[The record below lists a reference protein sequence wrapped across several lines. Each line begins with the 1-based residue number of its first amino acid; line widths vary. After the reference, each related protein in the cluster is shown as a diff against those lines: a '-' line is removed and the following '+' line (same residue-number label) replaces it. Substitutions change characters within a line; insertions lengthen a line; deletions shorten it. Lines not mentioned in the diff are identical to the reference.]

1 MKKLLFAILIA
12 SLLLTTSAYAAEK
25 TYDSVGDLVESWG
38 EDGIPEYVC
47 GIYSTFGG
55 TRCLTIAVKD
65 NAEGEAG
72 KEEILSLIEDDTTV
86 TFIYQKHSRNYLT
99 SIMED
104 LNEYFEKD
112 IGLVYAGT
120 NEYENRVDIGIYEEF
135 AKNNESTKEMMAELT
150 EKYGDAIYIE
160 YSKSRYVTT
169 YTNSPF
175 FENELSYHGNSYL
188 SFAIFAAIVLVFG
201 SAILLSVR
209 RKRILV
215 TNTGETLTAH
225 PVTKAETK
233 ELIKNSAPDFPDS
246 LDRKIYD
253 SISK

>member
-1 MKKLLFAILIA
+1 MKKLIFAILIV
-12 SLLLTTSAYAAEK
+12 SLLFTMPAYAAEK
-25 TYDSVGDLVESWG
+25 TYDSIGELVESWG
-38 EDGIPEYVC
+38 EDRIPEYVC

-86 TFIYQKHSRNYLT
+86 TFIYQKYSRNYLT

-104 LNEYFEKD
+104 LNAYFEKD

-120 NEYENRVDIGIYEEF
+120 NEYENRVTLGIYEEF

-160 YSKSRYVTT
+160 YSNSRYVTT
-169 YTNSPF
+169 YSDIPVN
-175 FENELSYHGNSYL
+175 NLSYRGNDYL
-188 SFAIFAAIVLVFG
+188 SFAIFAAAILVFG
-201 SAILLSVR
+201 SAAFLAIKK
-209 RKRILV
+209 KRALV
-215 TNTGETLTAH
+215 ANTGETLTAH
-225 PVTKAETK
+225 PVTKAETT

>member
-1 MKKLLFAILIA
+1 MKKLIFAILIV
-12 SLLLTTSAYAAEK
+12 SLLFTMPAYAAKK
-25 TYDSVGDLVESWG
+25 TYDSIGELVESWG
-38 EDGIPEYVC
+38 EDCIPEYVC

-72 KEEILSLIEDDTTV
+72 KEEILNLIEDDTTV
-86 TFIYQKHSRNYLT
+86 TFIYQKYSRNYLT

-104 LNEYFEKD
+104 LNAYFEKD

-160 YSKSRYVTT
+160 YSNSRYVTT

-188 SFAIFAAIVLVFG
+188 SFAIFAAAILVFG
-201 SAILLSVR
+201 SAAFLAIKK
-209 RKRILV
+209 KRALV
-215 TNTGETLTAH
+215 TNTGETLTVH
-225 PVTKAETK
+225 PVTKADTE
-233 ELIKNSAPDFPDS
+233 ELIKNSAPDFPGS

-253 SISK
+253 SINK

>member
-1 MKKLLFAILIA
+1 MKRLFFAILIFV
-12 SLLLTTSAYAAEK
+12 LLFALPVSAADK
-25 TYDSVGDLVESWG
+25 TYESVGDLVESWG
-38 EDGIPEYVC
+38 EDNIPEYVC

-72 KEEILSLIEDDTTV
+72 KEEILNLIEDDTTV
-86 TFIYQKHSRNYLT
+86 TFIYQKYSRNYLT

-104 LNEYFEKD
+104 MDEYFEKD

-120 NEYENRVDIGIYEEF
+120 NEYENRVDLGIYKEF
-135 AKNNESTKEMMAELT
+135 AQNNEDTKKMITELT
-150 EKYGDAIYIE
+150 EKYGDAIYVE
-160 YSKSRYVTT
+160 YSNSRYVTT
-169 YTNSPF
+169 YSDIPVN
-175 FENELSYHGNSYL
+175 NLSYRGNDYL
-188 SFAIFAAIVLVFG
+188 SFAIFAAIVLILG

-215 TNTGETLTAH
+215 TNTGETLTAQS
-225 PVTKAETK
+225 VTKAETK
-233 ELIKNSAPDFPDS
+233 ELIKNSAPDFPAS